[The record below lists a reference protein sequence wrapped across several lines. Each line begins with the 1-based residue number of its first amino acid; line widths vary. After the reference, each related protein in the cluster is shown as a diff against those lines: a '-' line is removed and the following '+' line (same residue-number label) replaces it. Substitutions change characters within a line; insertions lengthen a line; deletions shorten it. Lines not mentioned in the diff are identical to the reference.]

1 MWEAEFR
8 AGMGSPRESSGTSP
22 LPVLTQR
29 LLCSLSACRFIL
41 HLAARVIPEKCSC
54 YAETVEFLNIQLN
67 GRQRSL
73 AELHSPAP
81 LDRLIAVLELK
92 ADRIAVEHNGEIVPR
107 AVW

>member
-1 MWEAEFR
+1 
-8 AGMGSPRESSGTSP
+8 
-22 LPVLTQR
+22 
-29 LLCSLSACRFIL
+29 
-41 HLAARVIPEKCSC
+41 
-54 YAETVEFLNIQLN
+54 VEFLNIQLN

-107 AVW
+107 AVWPATPISSGDKLEIVHFVGGGS